1 MDRAINQLQKLI
13 FDFDSINIDR
23 MQKNQYW
30 FQSIDGW
37 SIVVDGIIYLP
48 SINQLIDISIIV
60 DRGMKILCF
69 E

>member
-13 FDFDSINIDR
+13 FDFKSINIDQ

-37 SIVVDGIIYLP
+37 SMVVDGIIYLP
-48 SINQLIDISIIV
+48 SINWLIDISIIV
-60 DRGMKILCF
+60 DRGMKILYF

>member
-13 FDFDSINIDR
+13 FDFDSINIDQ